1 MKPFDAALWALELV
15 DMKFF
20 NMLKKNDALASLV
33 VDTQDAKWCLPLI
46 RLSVCRVRIPSETW
60 CCRAVRLLTL

>member
-33 VDTQDAKWCLPLI
+33 VDTQDEKWCLP
-46 RLSVCRVRIPSETW
+46 
-60 CCRAVRLLTL
+60 